1 MDRAGEEQVSC
12 PCDYGDSND
21 EARCPIHGDDA
32 RQPPSAILAQLVAAA
47 MDLKEE
53 IERLRAEL
61 AEAKAKHRW
70 VELGDE

>member
-1 MDRAGEEQVSC
+1 
-12 PCDYGDSND
+12 
-21 EARCPIHGDDA
+21 
-32 RQPPSAILAQLVAAA
+32 